1 MVNSTVYSFLT
12 SGLIEGS
19 GQSEWELLSIV
30 DNSKRG
36 SLERIVEKLRCVAE
50 CKLQAAAETSRAGVQ
65 AQQMNELQQRVD
77 EAERERDRAMLEKR
91 EIEGERDR
99 MRIELQQSVGERD
112 RMRVEKKEAEGE
124 RDRARMEKRE
134 AEGERDRMSVKKREV
149 EGERDRARIEL
160 QQAQERANELQS
172 RLNEM
177 ERKEH
182 ERMVV
187 QDQAIAAEQ
196 RGPSWEVK
204 EDELEVTDQRL
215 GIGGWAEVRVAKLK
229 VAAKV
234 LHEQLIYDYHRRLFR
249 REMEVAA
256 RVSHPNLL
264 RFLGARLEGG
274 MAILTE
280 LMPTSL
286 RALVTR
292 GCGHH
297 LPLQHIISIAI
308 DMACALNY
316 LHHMTP
322 DPIIHRDLSSAN
334 ILLQP
339 TPNGGWLAKVSDY
352 GTAYFQSQLQTE
364 NPGSPVY
371 TAPESH
377 TPALQTPKMDIFSF
391 GVVLVEMCTCQ
402 FLAPQRRPELIQSIE
417 YPQVVELIMR
427 CLNEDKDRRPT
438 AAQLI
443 DILQSMQ

>member
-1 MVNSTVYSFLT
+1 M
-12 SGLIEGS
+12 
-19 GQSEWELLSIV
+19 
-30 DNSKRG
+30 
-36 SLERIVEKLRCVAE
+36 AE

-65 AQQMNELQQRVD
+65 TQQMDELQQRVD
-77 EAERERDRAMLEKR
+77 EAERERDEARVEKR
-91 EIEGERDR
+91 E
-99 MRIELQQSVGERD
+99 M
-112 RMRVEKKEAEGE
+112 EGE

-134 AEGERDRMSVKKREV
+134 VEGERDRVRLEKRDVEGERDRMRVEKQGV

-160 QQAQERANELQS
+160 HQAQRRANELQR

-182 ERMVV
+182 ERVVV
-187 QDQAIAAEQ
+187 QDQAIAAEK

-249 REMEVAA
+249 REMDVAA

-264 RFLGARLEGG
+264 RFLGARLQGG

-286 RALVTR
+286 RAVVT
-292 GCGHH
+292 GGPGHH
-297 LPLQHIISIAI
+297 LPLQHIISIGI
-308 DMACALNY
+308 DVACALNY

-352 GTAYFQSQLQTE
+352 GTAHFQSQLQTE

-377 TPALQTPKMDIFSF
+377 NPGLQTPKMDIYSF
-391 GVVLVEMCTCQ
+391 GVILVEMCTCQ
-402 FLAPQRRPELIQSIE
+402 FPAPERRPELIQSIE
-417 YPQVVELIMR
+417 YPQLVELIMR

-438 AAQLI
+438 AAQLT

>member
-1 MVNSTVYSFLT
+1 M
-12 SGLIEGS
+12 
-19 GQSEWELLSIV
+19 
-30 DNSKRG
+30 D
-36 SLERIVEKLRCVAE
+36 
-50 CKLQAAAETSRAGVQ
+50 
-65 AQQMNELQQRVD
+65 ELQQRLD
-77 EAERERDRAMLEKR
+77 EAERERNRVMVGKRKMEGDRDRIRLELQQPESERDRVRVEKR
-91 EIEGERDR
+91 EMEGERDR
-99 MRIELQQSVGERD
+99 MRLELQQAEGERDRVRVEKKELEGERD
-112 RMRVEKKEAEGE
+112 RMRLELQQAEGE
-124 RDRARMEKRE
+124 RDRVRVEKKE
-134 AEGERDRMSVKKREV
+134 LVGERDRVRLEKRGI

-160 QQAQERANELQS
+160 QQAQERANQLQR

-187 QDQAIAAEQ
+187 QEQAIAAEQ

-249 REMEVAA
+249 REMDVAA

-286 RALVTR
+286 RALVTE
-292 GCGHH
+292 GPGHH

-308 DMACALNY
+308 DVACALNY

-352 GTAYFQSQLQTE
+352 GTAHFQSQLQTE

-377 TPALQTPKMDIFSF
+377 NPGLQTPKMDIYSF

-402 FLAPQRRPELIQSIE
+402 FPAPERRPELIQSIE
-417 YPQVVELIMR
+417 YPQLVELIMR
-427 CLNEDKDRRPT
+427 CLNADKDRRPT

-443 DILQSMQ
+443 DVLQSMQ

>member
-1 MVNSTVYSFLT
+1 M
-12 SGLIEGS
+12 
-19 GQSEWELLSIV
+19 
-30 DNSKRG
+30 
-36 SLERIVEKLRCVAE
+36 AE
-50 CKLQAAAETSRAGVQ
+50 CKLQAAADMSRAGGQ
-65 AQQMNELQQRVD
+65 AQQMDELQQRLD
-77 EAERERDRAMLEKR
+77 EAERERDRAIVEKR
-91 EIEGERDR
+91 EME
-99 MRIELQQSVGERD
+99 GERD
-112 RMRVEKKEAEGE
+112 RMRVEKQG
-124 RDRARMEKRE
+124 
-134 AEGERDRMSVKKREV
+134 V
-149 EGERDRARIEL
+149 EGWRDRARIEL
-160 QQAQERANELQS
+160 QQAQRRANELQR

-182 ERMVV
+182 GSMVV

-204 EDELEVTDQRL
+204 EDELEVTDKRL

-249 REMEVAA
+249 REMDVAA

-274 MAILTE
+274 MAILME

-286 RALVTR
+286 RALVT
-292 GCGHH
+292 GGPGHH

-308 DMACALNY
+308 DVACALNY

-339 TPNGGWLAKVSDY
+339 SPNGGWLAKVSDY
-352 GTAYFQSQLQTE
+352 GTAHFQSQLQTE

-377 TPALQTPKMDIFSF
+377 SPGLQTPKMDIYSF
-391 GVVLVEMCTCQ
+391 GVVLVEMCACQ
-402 FLAPQRRPELIQSIE
+402 FPAPERRPELIQSIE
-417 YPQVVELIMR
+417 YPQLVELIMR
-427 CLNEDKDRRPT
+427 CLNADKDRRPT

>member
-1 MVNSTVYSFLT
+1 MFSLA
-12 SGLIEGS
+12 LLGS
-19 GQSEWELLSIV
+19 LGQSEWELISVV

-36 SLERIVEKLRCVAE
+36 SLERIVEKLRCLAQ
-50 CKLQAAAETSRAGVQ
+50 CIQQAAGQTDRADVDIQQQQRDELQHRLDQ
-65 AQQMNELQQRVD
+65 AQREGDKAVVEKKERDRVWV
-77 EAERERDRAMLEKR
+77 EKQEIQRERDRVML
-91 EIEGERDR
+91 
-99 MRIELQQSVGERD
+99 
-112 RMRVEKKEAEGE
+112 
-124 RDRARMEKRE
+124 
-134 AEGERDRMSVKKREV
+134 
-149 EGERDRARIEL
+149 EL
-160 QQAQERANELQS
+160 QQAQERSNELQ
-172 RLNEM
+172 RKLDEM
-177 ERKEH
+177 ERKER
-182 ERMVV
+182 ERAVV
-187 QDQAIAAEQ
+187 QEQAIAAEQ

-204 EDELEVTDQRL
+204 EDELEVTEQRI
-215 GIGGWAEVRVAKLK
+215 GSGGWAEVRVAKLK

-234 LHEQLIYDYHRRLFR
+234 LHEQLVYDYHRRLFR
-249 REMEVAA
+249 REIDIAA

-264 RFLGARLEGG
+264 HFLGARLEGG

-280 LMPTSL
+280 LMPTTL

-292 GCGHH
+292 GPGHH
-297 LPLQHIISIAI
+297 LPLQCIISIAI
-308 DMACALNY
+308 DVACALNY

-377 TPALQTPKMDIFSF
+377 NPALQTPKMDIFSF

-402 FLAPQRRPELIQSIE
+402 FPVRERRAELIESIE
-417 YPQVVELIMR
+417 YPQLIELITH
-427 CLNEDKDRRPT
+427 CLNIDKDRRPT
-438 AAQLI
+438 AAQLV

>member
-1 MVNSTVYSFLT
+1 MVRQV
-12 SGLIEGS
+12 
-19 GQSEWELLSIV
+19 
-30 DNSKRG
+30 
-36 SLERIVEKLRCVAE
+36 
-50 CKLQAAAETSRAGVQ
+50 
-65 AQQMNELQQRVD
+65 
-77 EAERERDRAMLEKR
+77 
-91 EIEGERDR
+91 EGERDR
-99 MRIELQQSVGERD
+99 ARMEKREVEVERD
-112 RMRVEKKEAEGE
+112 RMRVEAEGE
-124 RDRARMEKRE
+124 RDRVRVEKRREVEGDRDRARMEKRE
-134 AEGERDRMSVKKREV
+134 AEGERDR
-149 EGERDRARIEL
+149 ARIEL
-160 QQAQERANELQS
+160 QQSQRRANELQR

-177 ERKEH
+177 ERKKH
-182 ERMVV
+182 ERKVV

-249 REMEVAA
+249 REMDVAA

-286 RALVTR
+286 RALVT
-292 GCGHH
+292 GGPGHH

-308 DMACALNY
+308 DVACALNY

-352 GTAYFQSQLQTE
+352 GTAHFQSQLQT
-364 NPGSPVY
+364 
-371 TAPESH
+371 
-377 TPALQTPKMDIFSF
+377 
-391 GVVLVEMCTCQ
+391 
-402 FLAPQRRPELIQSIE
+402 LIHHLTSISTH
-417 YPQVVELIMR
+417 L
-427 CLNEDKDRRPT
+427 
-438 AAQLI
+438 
-443 DILQSMQ
+443 